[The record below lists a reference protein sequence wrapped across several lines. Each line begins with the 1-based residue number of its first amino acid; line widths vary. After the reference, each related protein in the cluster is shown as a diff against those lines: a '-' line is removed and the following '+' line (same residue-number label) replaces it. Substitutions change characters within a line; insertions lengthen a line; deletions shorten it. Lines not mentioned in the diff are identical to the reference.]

1 MYVLIATREE
11 FRAFYMSSVYE
22 IFCGVRS
29 KKQNPQNIVAHV

>member
-11 FRAFYMSSVYE
+11 FRTFYASLVYE

-29 KKQNPQNIVAHV
+29 GKENPQTF